1 MLSFTV
7 YKGSPDG
14 TPVKSTTSK
23 PRQLTG
29 DQVLLKVLASGVCGT
44 DMVLGHEGVGEVQ
57 AVGPEVRALK
67 PGQVVGWG
75 YQTGAC
81 GLCAACLSGD
91 ETYCAERQMYGGA
104 GASPEQGSFAT
115 HAVWRE
121 AFLHALPEGLSP
133 ADAAPLQCGG
143 ATVFTA
149 LLGVRPTDTVG
160 VLGVGGLGHLAIQFA
175 AKMGCRVVV
184 LSGSDRKRD
193 EAMRLGGHR
202 FVATSTLADKK
213 KKNKENKDDDEEEDM
228 WELDRLLV
236 TTSALPDWDVIMP
249 MMAVRSRIVP
259 LSVGGRDLV
268 VPYAPVLLR
277 GVVIQSALVATRA
290 VHRDMLAFAAR
301 HGVRPVVETFPLDEH
316 GAKEAMDRLDKGQV
330 HFRAVLLP
338 RGEHEV
344 EKEEEKA
351 GKHKI

>member
-14 TPVKSTTSK
+14 KPVKGTTTRPK
-23 PRQLTG
+23 ELTG

-44 DMVLGHEGVGEVQ
+44 DLHYRKKDMVLGHEGVGEVQ
-57 AVGPEVRALK
+57 AVGPEVRRLR
-67 PGQVVGWG
+67 PGQRVGWG

-81 GLCAACLSGD
+81 GLCTPCLSGD
-91 ETYCAERQMYGGA
+91 ETYCSRREMYGSA
-104 GASPEQGSFAT
+104 APDQGSFAT

-184 LSGSDRKRD
+184 LSGSSRKRE
-193 EAMRLGGHR
+193 EALRLGGHR
-202 FVATSTLADKK
+202 FIAMNDLKGKK
-213 KKNKENKDDDEEEDM
+213 GKQKEGGEDA
-228 WELDRLLV
+228 WEIDRLLV
-236 TTSALPDWDVIMP
+236 TTSALPDWAAVVP
-249 MMAVRSRIVP
+249 MLAVRARIVP
-259 LSVGGRDLV
+259 LSVGARDLV

-277 GVVIQSALVATRA
+277 GVEVRSALVATRA
-290 VHRDMLAFAAR
+290 VHREMLAFAAR
-301 HGVRPVVETFPLDEH
+301 HGVRPVVEAFPLSEG
-316 GAKEAMDRLDKGQV
+316 GAAEALDRLERGEV

-338 RGEHEV
+338 EGA
-344 EKEEEKA
+344 EELE
-351 GKHKI
+351 KHKI